1 MKSTID
7 KLQPVAAALARPLRT
22 ALAVLILAVACPPA
36 LLAEAPPRIP
46 DEDSGRVEPIAA
58 EAPIPTR
65 NLWSI
70 VRDGG
75 PLMIPIAACSMVLL
89 AVAFERMISLRRGRV
104 VPRPFV
110 SRFVQQVEEGQ
121 LTPSEALELCRQN
134 GSPVAEIFAA
144 AVCRWGRPAVE
155 VEQAILDAGQRATH
169 GLRRY
174 LRVLHGIAT
183 VSPLLGLLGT
193 VLGMIHAFNA
203 IATSDAMGRPELL
216 ANGISQALLTTA
228 AGLSVAIPALILY
241 MYYVSRADRLIVEM
255 DRLGQQLVHL
265 IASDAIRPADNGRTG
280 KSSRKTR
287 REHAA

>member
-1 MKSTID
+1 MRSTFNR
-7 KLQPVAAALARPLRT
+7 LQPATAATGRLLLVAMR
-22 ALAVLILAVACPPA
+22 VLILAVTLSPTAM
-36 LLAEAPPRIP
+36 AEAPPRIP
-46 DEDSGRVEPIAA
+46 QEEAKRVEPMAA
-58 EAPIPTR
+58 EDPIPTR

-75 PLMIPIAACSMVLL
+75 PLMIPIAACSLVLL
-89 AVAFERMISLRRGRV
+89 AVVFERMISLRRGRII
-104 VPRPFV
+104 PRPFV
-110 SRFVQQVEEGQ
+110 SRFVQQVRDGK
-121 LTPSEALELCRQN
+121 LTATKALELCRQN
-134 GSPVAEIFAA
+134 GSPIAEIFAA

-155 VEQAILDAGQRATH
+155 VEQAILDAGQRATYN
-169 GLRRY
+169 LRRY

-241 MYYVSRADRLIVEM
+241 MYYVSRSDKLIVEM
-255 DRLGQQLVHL
+255 DRLGQQLVQM
-265 IASDAIRPADNGRTG
+265 IASDAMRPSEGSRSA
-280 KSSRKTR
+280 KSTRKTR
-287 REHAA
+287 REQAA